1 MLSSTSSVVGVA
13 SVAALETKACVNE
26 TKGAD
31 GRADADAT
39 MANRTRRET
48 LILIGSKP
56 VAMRQ
61 KNERP
66 RNTSALLQ

>member
-13 SVAALETKACVNE
+13 SVAALETNACVNE

-39 MANRTRRET
+39 MDRIRRET
-48 LILIGSKP
+48 LISIGSKP
-56 VAMRQ
+56 RCYAPE
-61 KNERP
+61 K
-66 RNTSALLQ
+66 